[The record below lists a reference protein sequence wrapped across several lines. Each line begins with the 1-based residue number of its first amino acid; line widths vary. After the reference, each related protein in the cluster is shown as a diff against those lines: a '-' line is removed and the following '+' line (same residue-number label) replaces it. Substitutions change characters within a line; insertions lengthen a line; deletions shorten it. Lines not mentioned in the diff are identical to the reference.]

1 MAFTKKNIPKNFSN
15 PVKQVKMEYEEITHK
30 IIGAAYQVYNQLGFG
45 FLESVYHNAM
55 LIELAK
61 YDLKVESEKPLSVFY
76 DDQVVGEFNADLFVE
91 NTVVVELK
99 SMQNLAKGHEVQLVN
114 YLNGLRKEI
123 GLLINFGPS
132 GVEVKRKFRKPVP
145 ES

>member
-1 MAFTKKNIPKNFSN
+1 MARD
-15 PVKQVKMEYEEITHK
+15 
-30 IIGAAYQVYNQLGFG
+30 GGRGFG

-61 YDLKVESEKPLSVFY
+61 YDLKVESEKPLNVFY
-76 DDQVVGEFNADLFVE
+76 DDQEVGDFNADLFVE

-99 SMQNLAKGHEVQLVN
+99 SMQNFAKGHEVQLVN

-132 GVEVKRKFRKPVP
+132 GVEVKRKYRKPVQ